1 MFFLDS
7 DNTIEPDAISE
18 MVKCFARHPKAA
30 FIAPVTTQWSNG
42 RCLGIWT
49 LGSFYNPWTGQGDDR
64 NKDSLAVE
72 TYPPH

>member
-7 DNTIEPDAISE
+7 DNIIEPDAISE

-30 FIAPVTTQWSNG
+30 FIAPVTTPWRHG
-42 RCLGIWT
+42 RCLRT
-49 LGSFYNPWTGQGDDR
+49 STPGSFYNPWTGQGDDR

-72 TYPPH
+72 T